1 MKSLWLSS
9 LLIFFLSCVITSKLS
24 KRKETS
30 DTTTIQNYFS
40 NKGNTFQYKTDVTI
54 YGKFFSGI
62 LFIKFTNDTTCR
74 VAFTTPPGAK
84 LFEMQLTPKT
94 STTFEVIKQMDRAIV
109 IKAIQKNIRM
119 FVMLDNFIGETKKRI
134 GAKIELIENQP
145 PFERLLTLLSILS
158 EMEEATEFKV
168 LNAEGFTMEMQMQ
181 DNDKIN
187 TIFNYVKDNFQQPI
201 TLDEVAALVSMTV
214 PSFCRYFKKITQKTF
229 TKFVNEYR
237 LVHASKLLAEK
248 PISITEVCFECGF
261 NNFSYFNKSFQE
273 FTGKSASQY
282 RKELRSV
289 LE

>member
-119 FVMLDNFIGETKKRI
+119 FVMLDNFIGETKKVENSEENKLLVYRKSTPDLI
-134 GAKIELIENQP
+134 YQFYKAKEGSIIKIEALNKKYILKTGLVAKDFENGIPKDVLIKNYN
-145 PFERLLTLLSILS
+145 FKLTLHLI
-158 EMEEATEFKV
+158 
-168 LNAEGFTMEMQMQ
+168 
-181 DNDKIN
+181 
-187 TIFNYVKDNFQQPI
+187 
-201 TLDEVAALVSMTV
+201 
-214 PSFCRYFKKITQKTF
+214 
-229 TKFVNEYR
+229 
-237 LVHASKLLAEK
+237 KL
-248 PISITEVCFECGF
+248 
-261 NNFSYFNKSFQE
+261 
-273 FTGKSASQY
+273 
-282 RKELRSV
+282 
-289 LE
+289 